1 MFLND
6 LYLPDK
12 ELCMAEIFKSAGYN
26 TAYLGKWHLDGH
38 GRSNN
43 VAPVRRQGFDYWKSS
58 ECSHEYLKE
67 PYYENNFPG
76 IKYWEGYSPNAI
88 ANEAQNY
95 LAEQAKSNTPF
106 LLFVSISTPHFPHG
120 TAPKEYQ
127 DLYTES
133 SIRLAPNVPAE
144 MQKQTLNELKG
155 YYAHCTATDKAIGEL
170 IAKMRELGL
179 MENTIVVFTSDHGE
193 MMGAHGVHPFAK
205 QLAWDESIRVPFLIS
220 YPGMDKNKGLTI
232 KAPISTPDILPS
244 LLGLARIKIPKSIEG
259 EDLSELIRSPDVKLD
274 RTVLVMQVCPFATEY
289 SNKEYRGIRTSQFT
303 YVCSP
308 ERAFM
313 MFDNSK
319 DPYQMDNLIG
329 KIGFEKLQLKLDEK
343 LHKEL
348 KKIGD
353 DQFKS
358 RGYYLKKW
366 NLKLNC
372 QDSTYVDYGRFSNG
386 EGEVITP
393 ILEK

>member
-1 MFLND
+1 M
-6 LYLPDK
+6 
-12 ELCMAEIFKSAGYN
+12 I
-26 TAYLGKWHLDGH
+26 
-38 GRSNN
+38 
-43 VAPVRRQGFDYWKSS
+43 
-58 ECSHEYLKE
+58 
-67 PYYENNFPG
+67 
-76 IKYWEGYSPNAI
+76 
-88 ANEAQNY
+88 
-95 LAEQAKSNTPF
+95 PF
-106 LLFVSISTPHFPHG
+106 LLFVSISTPHFPHS
-120 TAPKEYQ
+120 TAPKKYQ
-127 DLYTES
+127 DLYPES
-133 SIRLAPNVPAE
+133 AISLAPNVSAE
-144 MQKQTLNELKG
+144 MQQQALIELKG
-155 YYAHCTATDKAIGEL
+155 YYAHCTATDKAIGDL

-289 SNKEYRGIRTSQFT
+289 SDKEYRGIRTSQYT

-308 ERAFM
+308 EKATM
-313 MFDNSK
+313 MFDNQK
-319 DPYQMDNLIG
+319 DPYQLDNLAG
-329 KIGFEKLQLKLDEK
+329 RSGYENLQVKLDEK
-343 LHKEL
+343 LHHAL
-348 KKIGD
+348 LKIGD
-353 DQFKS
+353 DNFKPRQF
-358 RGYYLKKW
+358 YLKKW

-372 QDSTYVDYGRFSNG
+372 QDSTYVDYGRFLNG